1 MNENTPLDAA
11 QALALQRFALV
22 SKVQDLVHQRLPLRT
37 ALEMVTRAPVQG
49 PDGLEFVMAVR
60 TLEDWW
66 YAFRRGGFAALHPK
80 ARSDRGVPRALTPEQ
95 RVRLLASVRAQ
106 TGIAIKVL
114 YRQWIKDD
122 PTLPALSS
130 IYRCLQSNNLDQR
143 ARRYQLRQAVSG
155 PTKAFEAPAIN
166 ELWMADFSPGPHLPR
181 AGHDTPQTTHLCA
194 IIDDHSRLIVAALYF
209 FAANTQTFHFTLKE
223 ALKRRGL
230 PRKLYTDQGGPFT
243 NDHTRLV
250 CANLQIRLLHAKPY
264 HAWSKGKIERF
275 FRTVQEDFE
284 AQLRQPGHAA
294 KSLDDLNGR
303 LADWLQTL
311 YHIRI
316 HSGTDQSPQARF
328 QASAHLLRSLDPT
341 QDLDRLFYTRLQ
353 RSVHKDGTVRIEN
366 QLYEVDLA
374 LRGLRVDLSFD
385 PWNLARIEVSHR
397 GQAFGL
403 ARRVDLHLNSQISTR
418 PNHDDKR

>member
-1 MNENTPLDAA
+1 MTKNTPVDAA
-11 QALALQRFALV
+11 QALALQRFTLV

-37 ALEMVTRAPVQG
+37 ALETVARTPVQG
-49 PDGLEFVMAVR
+49 PDGLEFVIAIR

-80 ARSDRGVPRALTPEQ
+80 ARSDRGLSRVLTPEQ
-95 RVRLLASVRAQ
+95 RERLLSSVRAHA
-106 TGIAIKVL
+106 GIAIKVL
-114 YRQWIKDD
+114 YRGWRKDD

-130 IYRCLQSNNLDQR
+130 IYRCLQAHNLDQR
-143 ARRYQLRQAVSG
+143 ARRYQLRQALSG

-181 AGHDTPQTTHLCA
+181 EGHATPQPTHLCA
-194 IIDDHSRLIVAALYF
+194 LIDDHSRLIVAALYHGE
-209 FAANTQTFHFTLKE
+209 ANTRTFHFTLKE

-284 AQLRQPGHAA
+284 ALLRQPGQAA

-303 LADWLQTL
+303 LADWLQTV
-311 YHIRI
+311 YHART
-316 HSGTDQSPQARF
+316 HSTTDQSPQARF
-328 QASAHLLRSLDPT
+328 QVSAHLIRSLDPA
-341 QDLDRLFYTRLQ
+341 QDLDRLFYTRL
-353 RSVHKDGTVRIEN
+353 RRNVRKDGTVRLDN
-366 QLYEVDLA
+366 QLYEVDLS
-374 LRGLRVDLSFD
+374 LRGLDIDLSFD
-385 PWNLARIEVSHR
+385 PWTLARIEVSHR
-397 GQAFGL
+397 GQSFGL
-403 ARRVDLHLNSQISTR
+403 ARRVDVHLNSQISN
-418 PNHDDKR
+418 PSNYDKP